1 MLWGAVDGFVQTLL
15 KPLAVRGRPSQSTDN
30 PLSFCCELHMAHALM
45 DTAATASTLVRP
57 ALWMTLLARRS
68 APRSALLLAAT
79 GMALVAGC
87 SERTTSGA
95 ALQTAA
101 RVNQQEITVHQVNQ
115 LLQQQRGIKA
125 DQVEAASKRI
135 LQVLID
141 QEIAVQVSRELKL
154 DQDPRVMLQIES
166 ARREVLTRAYAE
178 RLGET
183 VGKPSAEAIK
193 TTYDANPALYRERR
207 IYSLQE
213 ISIEAQPGQVPAL
226 QDRLGAARSAAE
238 FMDQLRAAQFRFSA
252 NQGVRAAEQLPAE
265 VLKKI
270 AALKDGQM
278 LLLAS
283 PTGAVVIHLM
293 ASRPEPLD
301 ETQAQAAIEQ
311 LLMSDAKRQR
321 LQDDL
326 QQRRAK
332 ASIEYLG
339 SFAPGAAPAAAPAVS
354 GNSPAGSAAA
364 ISGDAISKGLG
375 LSK

>member
-1 MLWGAVDGFVQTLL
+1 MLLGVVDGFVHTLL
-15 KPLAVRGRPSQSTDN
+15 KPLAVPGGPSQNTDN
-30 PLSFCCELHMAHALM
+30 PLFLCCELHMAHALT
-45 DTAATASTLVRP
+45 DTAATASTPKRP
-57 ALWMTLLARRS
+57 ALWMTPPARRL
-68 APRSALLLAAT
+68 ALLLAAI
-79 GMALVAGC
+79 GAALVAGC

-183 VGKPSAEAIK
+183 VGKPGAEAIK
-193 TTYDANPALYRERR
+193 THYDANPALYRERR

-213 ISIEAQPGQVPAL
+213 ISIEAQPGQLPAL
-226 QDRLGAARSAAE
+226 RDRLAAAKSAAD
-238 FMDQLRAAQFRFSA
+238 FVDQLRAAQFRFGA

-265 VLKKI
+265 VLQKI

-278 LLLAS
+278 LLLPS

-293 ASRPEPLD
+293 TSRPEPLD

-354 GNSPAGSAAA
+354 GTSPAGSAAA

-375 LSK
+375 MGK